1 MHMNTFE
8 KLAVVAEE
16 TTNME
21 RTTAAEETHE
31 TGVLGSLGINGQMLA
46 FQFVNFLLVLGILWY
61 LILRPL
67 MKTMDERRRVI
78 DEGLHKSRQADTDLK
93 MSTVKAQ
100 ELIDAAKVEGNKLM
114 EQATREADELA
125 TRMEERARKEIEL
138 LIVQAKKNIEIDE
151 ADMRERLRRE
161 TAAIAIEISKKII
174 GKTLDSETDKRLIE
188 EALRDIPKA

>member
-1 MHMNTFE
+1 MYMNHFQ
-8 KLAVVAEE
+8 KLAVSEE
-16 TTNME
+16 TTSLE
-21 RTTAAEETHE
+21 HTTGTTEAHD

-46 FQFVNFLLVLGILWY
+46 FQFLNFALVLGILWY

-78 DEGLHKSRQADTDLK
+78 DDGLHKARQAETDLK
-93 MSTVKAQ
+93 MSTAKAQ

-125 TRMEERARKEIEL
+125 GRMEERARKEIEL

-151 ADMRERLRRE
+151 ATMREKLRRE
-161 TAAIAIEISKKII
+161 TAAIAILVAQKII

-188 EALRDIPKA
+188 EALRDIPNV